1 MNKPPLFVTGIGT
14 NIGKTI
20 VSAVLVQHLQA
31 DYWKPVQAGDLHYT
45 DSDQI
50 RLLVSNE
57 KTVVHPE
64 QFLLKLAAS
73 PHKAARQEGVSI
85 SITDFILP
93 QTANQLV
100 IEGAGGLYV
109 PLSDTLYII
118 NLIEHFKAEAVLVVR
133 NYLGCINHTLLS
145 LHALKSREIPLK
157 YVVFNG
163 DFDEDTLNIILDNLP
178 PKTTSFAVTE
188 FQAIDRTAIINAMH

>member
-1 MNKPPLFVTGIGT
+1 MNKTPLFVTGIGT

-20 VSAVLVQHLQA
+20 VSAVLVQHLEA

-57 KTVVHPE
+57 TSIVHPE

-73 PHKAARQEGVSI
+73 PHKAARQEGI
-85 SITDFILP
+85 EIAITDFVLP
-93 QTANQLV
+93 QTENQLV

-109 PLSDTLYII
+109 PLSDSFYMID
-118 NLIEHFKAEAVLVVR
+118 LIEQFEAEAVLVVR

-145 LHALKSREIPLK
+145 LHALKSRDIPLK
-157 YVVFNG
+157 HVAFNG
-163 DFDEDTLNIILDNLP
+163 SFDEDTLNIIMDNLP
-178 PKTTSFAVTE
+178 TETTTFALTE
-188 FQAIDRTAIINAMH
+188 FQAINRKAIIDAMH

>member
-64 QFLLKLAAS
+64 QFLLKLPAS

-93 QTANQLV
+93 QTENQLV

-109 PLSDTLYII
+109 PLSDTLYMI